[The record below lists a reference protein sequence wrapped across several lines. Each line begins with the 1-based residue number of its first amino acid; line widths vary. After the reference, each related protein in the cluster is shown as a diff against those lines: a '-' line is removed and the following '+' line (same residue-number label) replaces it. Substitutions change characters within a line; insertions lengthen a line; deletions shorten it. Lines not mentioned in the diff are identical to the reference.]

1 VYICHR
7 YIKEI
12 GLNDVE
18 LANMDLAEKQ
28 HKTPEFLQVSHTGQQ
43 QALTVSLLLPP
54 EPTIRMLQHF

>member
-1 VYICHR
+1 MLPPPSALLIPCVCHR

-28 HKTPEFLQVSHTGQQ
+28 HKAPDFLKV
-43 QALTVSLLLPP
+43 
-54 EPTIRMLQHF
+54 I